1 MPVASMK
8 ELRERE
14 DLKDKMTSDGPAPE
28 GGIPREA
35 MERPVDGERLPT
47 MFHGL
52 YHEKQIGALCAVHA
66 MNNLVQERRFDEVE
80 LAAVA
85 HRLDD
90 AERALLGGQL
100 GGANGESS
108 NVRSDGFF
116 SVQVIVTALQ
126 GAGLAST
133 QDTRAVKDPAKET
146 GFIFNRR
153 EHWFALRRLGSHWF
167 DLNSMH
173 RAPKAMSQTHLA
185 LFFQAHQ
192 DMGYSIFAVRG
203 AFPDVA
209 LERDA
214 RALDAAA
221 AACDAHGDDAAS
233 RGSKGAS
240 KAAPAFNAFSG
251 SGNTLAAPPQPDIDP
266 ELAAAAADDPELA
279 AAIAMSVSEMAPK
292 VPKKAAADDMDEIRR
307 KRLARFG

>member
-90 AERALLGGQL
+90 AERALLGGEL

-133 QDTRAVKDPAKET
+133 HLLDGDASAGCKDGDQCPYRKVAWLT
-146 GFIFNRR
+146 
-153 EHWFALRRLGSHWF
+153 S
-167 DLNSMH
+167 
-173 RAPKAMSQTHLA
+173 AMIV
-185 LFFQAHQ
+185 
-192 DMGYSIFAVRG
+192 D
-203 AFPDVA
+203 A
-209 LERDA
+209 LE
-214 RALDAAA
+214 
-221 AACDAHGDDAAS
+221 
-233 RGSKGAS
+233 
-240 KAAPAFNAFSG
+240 SG
-251 SGNTLAAPPQPDIDP
+251 
-266 ELAAAAADDPELA
+266 
-279 AAIAMSVSEMAPK
+279 
-292 VPKKAAADDMDEIRR
+292 
-307 KRLARFG
+307 

>member
-90 AERALLGGQL
+90 AERALLGGEL

-153 EHWFALRRLGSHWF
+153 EHWFALRRVGRSWF

-173 RAPKAMSQTHLA
+173 RVPKAMSETHLG
-185 LFFQAHQ
+185 LFFQAHEEQ
-192 DMGYSIFAVRG
+192 GYSIFAVRG
-203 AFPDVA
+203 AYPAHA
-209 LERDA
+209 LDR
-214 RALDAAA
+214 DAAA
-221 AACDAHGDDAAS
+221 LKAAVAACDAHGAGGGPAPAA
-233 RGSKGAS
+233 
-240 KAAPAFNAFSG
+240 AAPAFDAFSG
-251 SGNTLAAPPQPDIDP
+251 SGRSMADAPPLDP
-266 ELAAAAADDPELA
+266 ELAAAAAADPELA
-279 AAIAMSVSEMAPK
+279 AAIAMSMSEAAARAP
-292 VPKKAAADDMDEIRR
+292 PKKAAADDVDEIRR

>member
-1 MPVASMK
+1 MDELKKREELK
-8 ELRERE
+8 E
-14 DLKDKMTSDGPAPE
+14 KMTGDAPPS
-28 GGIPREA
+28 GDVPREA
-35 MERPVDGERLPT
+35 MEMPVDGERLPT
-47 MFHGL
+47 MFEGL

-85 HRLDD
+85 RDLDE
-90 AERALLGGQL
+90 AERALLGG
-100 GGANGESS
+100 GPRGESQ

-126 GAGLAST
+126 RVGLESS
-133 QDTRAVKDPAKET
+133 QDSRAVKDPAQET

-203 AFPDVA
+203 AFPAVA

-292 VPKKAAADDMDEIRR
+292 APKKAAADDMDEIRR

>member
-14 DLKDKMTSDGPAPE
+14 DLKDKMTSDGPAAE

-100 GGANGESS
+100 GAGQDKGDSTS
-108 NVRSDGFF
+108 
-116 SVQVIVTALQ
+116 LQ
-126 GAGLAST
+126 
-133 QDTRAVKDPAKET
+133 
-146 GFIFNRR
+146 R
-153 EHWFALRRLGSHWF
+153 ECF
-167 DLNSMH
+167 
-173 RAPKAMSQTHLA
+173 
-185 LFFQAHQ
+185 
-192 DMGYSIFAVRG
+192 
-203 AFPDVA
+203 
-209 LERDA
+209 A
-214 RALDAAA
+214 RARSGKK
-221 AACDAHGDDAAS
+221 HPRFETVPRDDRS
-233 RGSKGAS
+233 SK
-240 KAAPAFNAFSG
+240 N
-251 SGNTLAAPPQPDIDP
+251 QPKR
-266 ELAAAAADDPELA
+266 
-279 AAIAMSVSEMAPK
+279 V
-292 VPKKAAADDMDEIRR
+292 EIGR
-307 KRLARFG
+307 ARSL